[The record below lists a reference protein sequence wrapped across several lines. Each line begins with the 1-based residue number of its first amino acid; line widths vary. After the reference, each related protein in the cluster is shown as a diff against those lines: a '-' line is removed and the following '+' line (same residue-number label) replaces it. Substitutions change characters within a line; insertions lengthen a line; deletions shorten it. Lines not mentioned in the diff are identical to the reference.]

1 MVKIIP
7 SERKVI
13 GYCRNNH
20 GGVPSNF
27 HNYFVAVFDHDFAS
41 AHTWQGDTL
50 NFNSLEEQGNHSGAI
65 LGFKTKK
72 GEKIIVRIASSFI
85 SPDQAMLNLTREAG
99 TKILKQLKK
108 RGKTPGINC
117 SDALMFEEELLISN
131 GHFIHVFTGCC
142 YFPASFSK

>member
-1 MVKIIP
+1 MVEFRQIFIITL
-7 SERKVI
+7 SQ
-13 GYCRNNH
+13 
-20 GGVPSNF
+20 F
-27 HNYFVAVFDHDFAS
+27 FDHDFAS

-99 TKILKQLKK
+99 TKDFETIKK

-117 SDALMFEEELLISN
+117 SDAVNVEGGTPDQQRTFLFMSLQDAAISPP
-131 GHFIHVFTGCC
+131 VFRN
-142 YFPASFSK
+142 K